1 MFTYIVIICACSL
14 PVFGMIG
21 WLAFDQRQNRKEM
34 QDYFREKYK
43 GF

>member
-1 MFTYIVIICACSL
+1 MISIFVICVVVA
-14 PVFGMIG
+14 VVAFGMIG
-21 WLAFDQRQNRKEM
+21 WLAFDQRQNRKEI